1 MRVLELPG
9 TGLGALIRPSRMKVV
24 CVHKQGFGREPFPQT
39 GKGQALLFIEP
50 PGSAPFSHCSCPAL
64 HLPGQWYLSQS
75 PDAWGCLEH
84 FHNVISV
91 CLVILC
97 DVLIQTF
104 GGWNRRRTYYRNLS
118 APSEM

>member
-9 TGLGALIRPSRMKVV
+9 TVLGALICQSRMKVV
-24 CVHKQGFGREPFPQT
+24 CVHKQCFGRKPFPQT
-39 GKGQALLFIEP
+39 GKGQSLMLIEP
-50 PGSAPFSHCSCPAL
+50 PGPAPFSHCSWLAL
-64 HLPGQWYLSQS
+64 HLPRQWYLSQS

-84 FHNVISV
+84 FNSVIGV

-104 GGWNRRRTYYRNLS
+104 GGWNRRSTYYQNLS
-118 APSEM
+118 ALSEM